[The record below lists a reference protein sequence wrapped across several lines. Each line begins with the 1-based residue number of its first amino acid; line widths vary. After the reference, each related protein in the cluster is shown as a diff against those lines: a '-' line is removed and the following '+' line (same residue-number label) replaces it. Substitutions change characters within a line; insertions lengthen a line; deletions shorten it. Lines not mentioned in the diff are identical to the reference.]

1 MPRRIASIDGPDTI
15 DLLTGMRM
23 RIRRQQLGLS
33 QKAVATALGVSFQQL
48 QKYETGD
55 NRVSAS
61 TLTRVAAALETS
73 VAALVGE
80 DESQPVSPVIAADLS
95 TPGATELLEAYADID
110 DVAVRQALLAAAK
123 VFAREADLSAWSQ
136 LGRRRRREPT
146 PE

>member
-1 MPRRIASIDGPDTI
+1 
-15 DLLTGMRM
+15 MRM